1 MGLTCPGYR
10 DPSGII
16 IRDESSQTIDRARSR
31 VTKRTATGSGDRSS
45 VDRNAFPAQAA
56 AAVEHM
62 LGDLGTNVFADS
74 SMDFGSMGYQDFQG
88 SLNQDFGFFSPFGN
102 SSLPPATGSDASPT
116 DWPMTGP
123 ASTPQSAV
131 DYNQAGAGFFSTN
144 QTSPQSIASPA
155 TQSLDTTALHFFT
168 SNYVVRQSGPSSGFL
183 DYAST
188 ILSRDDSNKILEGA
202 ALALGYRGLAHSTH
216 QPDLME
222 HSTELYESSKEKVK
236 KAVADPQTS
245 RQDNTITAL
254 LVLSMYEFHKES
266 SFDKWMRHV
275 DRAASLLALRGKA
288 QFSTA
293 VGVGIF
299 KDVFSQVLRK
309 CLTRGVALPSNLRML
324 RIEATK
330 AIGVSN
336 PYWTASSALVELLDV
351 YQHISPGGYSI
362 VKEGSSGESEATK
375 SEPEKPAEPPQ
386 KMAMEDLERYLSQI
400 IEIDYRLESGFSEC
414 PPGWDFSNAPNSP
427 SLEAESPRELDG
439 SHHLYHD
446 VWIASVWCQMRSA
459 RVLANHAM
467 GHLLLQGANT
477 DSKWFF
483 SNGHVDRLQQI
494 SKTVVGIRD
503 DLLASL
509 PQLMGDVISDTQQQ
523 VSDMALKSTDQGV
536 GMPGSSYQSPG
547 VSTPQSIYGNIGYTG
562 YMTGRYYA
570 IWLLTTVGCMHN
582 LEDGMRAW
590 VVKKLKH
597 IGSDTGISTATDFA
611 KKVESKSL
619 RPPLN

>member
-16 IRDESSQTIDRARSR
+16 IRDESSQTIDRAKSR
-31 VTKRTATGSGDRSS
+31 VTKRTAPSSGDRSS

-56 AAVEHM
+56 AAVEQM

-74 SMDFGSMGYQDFQG
+74 SMDFSSMGYQDFQS

-102 SSLPPATGSDASPT
+102 NSLTTGTGSDASPT
-116 DWPMTGP
+116 DWLMAGP
-123 ASTPQSAV
+123 AQTPQSAI
-131 DYNQAGAGFFSTN
+131 DFNQGFFTTD

-155 TQSLDTTALHFFT
+155 TQSLDTTSLNFF
-168 SNYVVRQSGPSSGFL
+168 SSHYVVRQSGPSSGFM
-183 DYAST
+183 DYAPT
-188 ILSRDDSNKILEGA
+188 ILSKDDSNRLLEGA
-202 ALALGYRGLAHSTH
+202 ALALGYRGLAHSTN

-222 HSTELYESSKEKVK
+222 HSAQLYESSKEKVK

-245 RQDNTITAL
+245 HQDNTITAL

-266 SFDKWMRHV
+266 SFDKWMRHI
-275 DRAASLLALRGKA
+275 DNAASLLALRGKA

-293 VGVGIF
+293 TGVAIF

-362 VKEGSSGESEATK
+362 VKDGTGEDSGASK
-375 SEPEKPAEPPQ
+375 SETEKPTEPSP
-386 KMAMEDLERYLSQI
+386 KMHMEDLERYLSQI
-400 IEIDYRLESGFSEC
+400 IEIDYRLESSFSEC
-414 PPGWDFSNAPNSP
+414 PPGWDYSNAPNSP
-427 SLEAESPRELDG
+427 SVEAESPRELDG
-439 SHHLYHD
+439 NHHLYHD
-446 VWIASVWCQMRSA
+446 VWIASVWSQMRSA

-467 GHLLLQGANT
+467 GHLLLQGANI

-494 SKTVVGIRD
+494 SKTVVSIRD

-509 PQLMGDVISDTQQQ
+509 PQLMGDVISDAQQH
-523 VSDMALKSTDQGV
+523 VSEMALKSAGQGT
-536 GMPGSSYQSPG
+536 GLSGSSYQSPDI
-547 VSTPQSIYGNIGYTG
+547 STPQSISGNIGYTG

-570 IWLLTTVGCMHN
+570 SWLLTTVGCMHN

-597 IGSDTGISTATDFA
+597 IGSNTGISTATDFA